1 MVGIGVGLGLVLA
14 LGQIS
19 GKLVEVQ
26 SSYMGWCPV
35 KLNYIEPLLLS
46 TIRFPIWTE
55 CGKNLRA
62 YVPHPG

>member
-46 TIRFPIWTE
+46 TIRFYGSTSLNALVK
-55 CGKNLRA
+55 GL
-62 YVPHPG
+62 